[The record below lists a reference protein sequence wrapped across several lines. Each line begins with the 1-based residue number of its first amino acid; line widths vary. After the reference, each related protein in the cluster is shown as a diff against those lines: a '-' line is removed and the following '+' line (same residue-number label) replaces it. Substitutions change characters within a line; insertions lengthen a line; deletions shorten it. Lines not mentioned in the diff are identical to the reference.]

1 MCVCVLKEVW
11 GVWEFGGTE
20 RGLSW
25 PCPGSA
31 VVVQSQR
38 GSEARNVRAFGNT
51 ARAREQTERCKGI
64 INTKSRCH
72 SKWLFLGGSVCANI
86 DWRVCVCVCIS
97 LCIISGEEKGKEG
110 PELILSVYQRL
121 CPSVIEFSPSPIVV
135 VFVSG
140 DWKVWFF
147 FLSGGAIPQRLG
159 STLQIKIVWCYFVK
173 YALFCVC
180 EIDANVKWPE
190 TSNALCRHFKYRFG

>member
-86 DWRVCVCVCIS
+86 DWRVCVCMCVYKPVYHLRRGKRKRRTRTDPLSLSEALSVCNW
-97 LCIISGEEKGKEG
+97 
-110 PELILSVYQRL
+110 ILSLSYCCCL
-121 CPSVIEFSPSPIVV
+121 CLWGLEGLIFFSLRWCYITASGFYLTDKNSLVLFCQIRAFLCVWDWCKCQV
-135 VFVSG
+135 TWNIQCFV
-140 DWKVWFF
+140 
-147 FLSGGAIPQRLG
+147 Q
-159 STLQIKIVWCYFVK
+159 TLQV
-173 YALFCVC
+173 
-180 EIDANVKWPE
+180 
-190 TSNALCRHFKYRFG
+190 